1 MTNPKLLAA
10 SKLVSEFLPKKGVIG
25 LGTGSTAGLAIDLIG
40 QGDFD
45 DIQAVATSQKSC
57 TQAKNLGIN
66 LLQNFTEIDFSFDG
80 ADWVDTSKNLIKGMG
95 GALTRE
101 KIVAEATKEYFILVD
116 ESKLT
121 NSFEG
126 KIIPIEVLRY
136 GLEAIQNR
144 LEKIGTDSQILRLNS
159 DKKPYIT
166 DNGNFI
172 LDCTFAK
179 IPDLRNLATQIKNIA
194 GVLDHGLFLGFN
206 PTVIV
211 GYKGGEVEVR

>member
-1 MTNPKLLAA
+1 
-10 SKLVSEFLPKKGVIG
+10 
-25 LGTGSTAGLAIDLIG
+25 
-40 QGDFD
+40 
-45 DIQAVATSQKSC
+45 
-57 TQAKNLGIN
+57 
-66 LLQNFTEIDFSFDG
+66 
-80 ADWVDTSKNLIKGMG
+80 
-95 GALTRE
+95 
-101 KIVAEATKEYFILVD
+101 VD

-144 LEKIGTDSQILRLNS
+144 LQKIGTDSQILRLNS

-179 IPDLRNLATQIKNIA
+179 IPDLRNLATHIKNIA